1 MHDCV
6 RHTRLKIPLLLALQ
20 IIPSQAFEDV
30 IGDRVIAMTLIPPPV
45 RFVLA
50 TIVIDAIGFGIIM
63 PVMPDLLMAVG
74 NMDVAA
80 AVRFGGLL
88 ALLYA
93 GFQFLLG
100 PVLGNLADRYGRR
113 PILLG
118 SLAGYSVNFALMA
131 VAPNLGWL
139 VAGQA
144 LAGVFGGTYGP
155 AQAALADITK
165 ASDRARIFGYVGAAF
180 GVGFTIGP
188 VIGGLLGEFG
198 PRMPFV
204 AAAALAA
211 ANFVYGMIYFPE
223 TLAKENRRAFD
234 WRRGNPIGALKTF
247 GRLPGVASLGIVLLL
262 WQVASLIYPLTWGYY
277 LIASFDA
284 SPRLIGISL
293 TFVGVSLA
301 LVQFFLT
308 GRIVARIGEQRAAI
322 LGLCAASTAF
332 LGFAIAPHFPLA
344 LLALLVMPFGSVIQP
359 SLSALMSQR
368 GNANNQGEVQG
379 FTASIM
385 SLGAMI
391 APVTLNPTLAH
402 FTAANASQKLP
413 GAAFVLA
420 MLIALIAL
428 IVVVRM
434 RSGGSA
440 NQPRDAGDHF
450 ISH

>member
-1 MHDCV
+1 MV
-6 RHTRLKIPLLLALQ
+6 
-20 IIPSQAFEDV
+20 S
-30 IGDRVIAMTLIPPPV
+30 IPPAV

-63 PVMPDLLMAVG
+63 PVMPDLLMEVG
-74 NMDVAA
+74 KMDVAA
-80 AVRFGGLL
+80 AARFGGLL

-100 PVLGNLADRYGRR
+100 PVLGNLADRFGRR

-118 SLAGYSVNFALMA
+118 SLAGYSLNFALMA
-131 VAPNLGWL
+131 VAPSLGWL
-139 VAGQA
+139 LAGQA
-144 LAGVFGGTYGP
+144 LAGIFGGTYGP

-165 ASDRARIFGYVGAAF
+165 GSDRARIFGYVGAAF

-204 AAAALAA
+204 AAAVLAA

-223 TLAKENRRAFD
+223 TLAHENRRSFD
-234 WRRGNPIGALKTF
+234 WRRGNPFGALRTL
-247 GRLPGVASLGIVLLL
+247 GRLPGVISLGMVLLL
-262 WQVASLIYPLTWGYY
+262 WQIASLIYPLTWGYY
-277 LIASFDA
+277 LIASFNA
-284 SPRLIGISL
+284 SPRMIGISL

-308 GRIVARIGEQRAAI
+308 GRIVALVGERRAAI
-322 LGLCAASTAF
+322 IGLCAASTAF
-332 LGFAIAPHFPLA
+332 LGFAIAPHFPWA

-368 GNANNQGEVQG
+368 GSANNQGEVQG

-391 APVTLNPTLAH
+391 APITLNPTLAH
-402 FTAANASQKLP
+402 FTATNASQKFP
-413 GAAFVLA
+413 GAAFALA
-420 MLIALIAL
+420 MIIALLAL
-428 IVVVRM
+428 GFVVRM
-434 RSGGSA
+434 RGGGSA
-440 NQPRDAGDHF
+440 GQPRDASDHF
-450 ISH
+450 VSH

>member
-1 MHDCV
+1 MDS
-6 RHTRLKIPLLLALQ
+6 IP
-20 IIPSQAFEDV
+20 
-30 IGDRVIAMTLIPPPV
+30 RPV

-50 TIVIDAIGFGIIM
+50 TIIIDAIGFGIIM
-63 PVMPDLLMAVG
+63 PVMPDLLMEVG
-74 NMDVAA
+74 RMDVAA
-80 AVRFGGLL
+80 AARFGGLL

-118 SLAGYSVNFALMA
+118 SLAGYSLNFTLMA

-139 VAGQA
+139 IAGQA
-144 LAGVFGGTYGP
+144 LAGIFGGTYGP

-211 ANFVYGMIYFPE
+211 ANFIYGMIYFPE
-223 TLAKENRRAFD
+223 TLAQENRRPFD
-234 WRRGNPIGALKTF
+234 WRRGNPFGALRTF
-247 GRLPGVASLGIVLLL
+247 GRLPGVAALGIALLL
-262 WQVASLIYPLTWGYY
+262 WQVASLVYPLTWGYY

-308 GRIVARIGEQRAAI
+308 GRIVARIGERRAAV

-332 LGFAIAPHFPLA
+332 FGFAIAPHFPWA
-344 LLALLVMPFGSVIQP
+344 MLALLVMPFGSVIQP
-359 SLSALMSQR
+359 SLSALMSQK
-368 GNANNQGEVQG
+368 GSANNQGEVQG

-402 FTAANASQKLP
+402 FTAEGATLKVP
-413 GAAFVLA
+413 GAAFILA
-420 MLIALIAL
+420 MIIALIAL
-428 IVVVRM
+428 IVVARM
-434 RSGGSA
+434 LSGGSVS
-440 NQPRDAGDHF
+440 QPRDAGDHF

>member
-1 MHDCV
+1 MNSV
-6 RHTRLKIPLLLALQ
+6 PR
-20 IIPSQAFEDV
+20 
-30 IGDRVIAMTLIPPPV
+30 PV

-50 TIVIDAIGFGIIM
+50 TIIIDAIGFGIIM
-63 PVMPDLLMAVG
+63 PVMPNLLMEVG
-74 NMDVAA
+74 SMDVAA
-80 AVRFGGLL
+80 AARFGGLL
-88 ALLYA
+88 SLLYA

-118 SLAGYSVNFALMA
+118 SLAGYSVNFTLMA

-139 VAGQA
+139 IAGQA
-144 LAGVFGGTYGP
+144 LAGIFGGTYGP

-188 VIGGLLGEFG
+188 VIGGVLGEFG
-198 PRMPFV
+198 PRMPFF

-223 TLAKENRRAFD
+223 TLAQENRRSFD
-234 WRRGNPIGALKTF
+234 WRRGNPFGALKTL
-247 GRLPGVASLGIVLLL
+247 GRLPGVISLGIVLLL
-262 WQVASLIYPLTWGYY
+262 WQIASLIYPLTWGYY

-284 SPRLIGISL
+284 SPRMIGISL

-308 GRIVARIGEQRAAI
+308 GRIVARVGERRAAI
-322 LGLCAASTAF
+322 IGLCAASTAF
-332 LGFAIAPHFPLA
+332 LGFAIAPHFPWAILV
-344 LLALLVMPFGSVIQP
+344 LLVMPFGSVIQP

-368 GNANNQGEVQG
+368 GSANNQGEVQG

-391 APVTLNPTLAH
+391 APITLNPTLAH
-402 FTAANASQKLP
+402 FTAANAAQKFP

-420 MLIALIAL
+420 LLIALIAL
-428 IVVVRM
+428 SFVVRM
-434 RSGGSA
+434 RGGASA
-440 NQPRDAGDHF
+440 SQPRDASDHF
-450 ISH
+450 IGH

>member
-1 MHDCV
+1 M
-6 RHTRLKIPLLLALQ
+6 A
-20 IIPSQAFEDV
+20 S
-30 IGDRVIAMTLIPPPV
+30 IPPAV
-45 RFVLA
+45 RFILA

-63 PVMPDLLMAVG
+63 PVLPDLLMEVG
-74 NMDVAA
+74 QMDVAA
-80 AVRFGGLL
+80 AARFGGLL
-88 ALLYA
+88 SLLYA

-100 PVLGNLADRYGRR
+100 PVLGNLADRFGRR
-113 PILLG
+113 SILLG
-118 SLAGYSVNFALMA
+118 SLAGYSLNFALMA
-131 VAPNLGWL
+131 LAPSLGWL
-139 VAGQA
+139 LAGQA

-204 AAAALAA
+204 AAAVLAA

-223 TLAKENRRAFD
+223 TLGHENRRPFD
-234 WRRGNPIGALKTF
+234 WRRGNPFGALRTF
-247 GRLPGVASLGIVLLL
+247 GRLPGVIALGTVLLL
-262 WQVASLIYPLTWGYY
+262 WQISSLIYPLTWGYY

-284 SPRLIGISL
+284 SPRMIGISL

-308 GRIVARIGEQRAAI
+308 GRIVARVGERRAAI
-322 LGLCAASTAF
+322 IGLCAASTAF
-332 LGFAIAPHFPLA
+332 LGFAIAPHFPWA

-368 GNANNQGEVQG
+368 GSANNQGEVQG

-391 APVTLNPTLAH
+391 APITFNPTLAH
-402 FTAANASQKLP
+402 FTATNASQKFP
-413 GAAFVLA
+413 GAAFLLA
-420 MLIALIAL
+420 MIIALVAL
-428 IVVVRM
+428 GFVVRM

-440 NQPRDAGDHF
+440 GQPRDAGDHF
-450 ISH
+450 VSH

>member
-1 MHDCV
+1 M
-6 RHTRLKIPLLLALQ
+6 I
-20 IIPSQAFEDV
+20 S
-30 IGDRVIAMTLIPPPV
+30 IPPAV
-45 RFVLA
+45 RFILA
-50 TIVIDAIGFGIIM
+50 TIIIDAIGFGIVM
-63 PVMPDLLMAVG
+63 PVMPNLLMEVG
-74 NMDVAA
+74 QMDVAA
-80 AVRFGGLL
+80 AARFGGLL
-88 ALLYA
+88 SLLYA

-100 PVLGNLADRYGRR
+100 PVLGNLADRFGRR

-139 VAGQA
+139 LAGQA

-188 VIGGLLGEFG
+188 VIGGVLGEFG

-223 TLAKENRRAFD
+223 TLAQENRRSFD
-234 WRRGNPIGALKTF
+234 WRRGNPFGALKTL
-247 GRLPGVASLGIVLLL
+247 GRLPGVISLGVVLLL
-262 WQVASLIYPLTWGYY
+262 WQIASLIYPLTWGYY

-284 SPRLIGISL
+284 SPRMIGISL

-308 GRIVARIGEQRAAI
+308 GRIVARIGERRAAI
-322 LGLCAASTAF
+322 IGLCAASTAF
-332 LGFAIAPHFPLA
+332 LGFAIAPHFPVA
-344 LLALLVMPFGSVIQP
+344 ILALLVMPFGSVIQP

-368 GNANNQGEVQG
+368 GSANNQGEVQG

-402 FTAANASQKLP
+402 FTAASASQKFP

-420 MLIALIAL
+420 MLIALVAL
-428 IVVVRM
+428 GIMIRM
-434 RSGGSA
+434 RGGGSTS
-440 NQPRDAGDHF
+440 QPRDTGDHF
-450 ISH
+450 VSH

>member
-1 MHDCV
+1 MNSV
-6 RHTRLKIPLLLALQ
+6 PR
-20 IIPSQAFEDV
+20 
-30 IGDRVIAMTLIPPPV
+30 PV

-50 TIVIDAIGFGIIM
+50 TIIIDAIGFGIIM
-63 PVMPDLLMAVG
+63 PVMPNLLMEVG
-74 NMDVAA
+74 SMDVAA
-80 AVRFGGLL
+80 AARFGGLL
-88 ALLYA
+88 SLLYA

-118 SLAGYSVNFALMA
+118 SLAGYSVNFTLMA

-139 VAGQA
+139 IAGQA
-144 LAGVFGGTYGP
+144 LAGIFGGTYGP
-155 AQAALADITK
+155 AQAALADITVAK
-165 ASDRARIFGYVGAAF
+165 DRARIFGYVGAAF

-188 VIGGLLGEFG
+188 VIGGVLGEFG
-198 PRMPFV
+198 PRMPFF

-223 TLAKENRRAFD
+223 TLAQENRRSFD
-234 WRRGNPIGALKTF
+234 WRRGNPFGALKTL
-247 GRLPGVASLGIVLLL
+247 GRLPGVISLGIVLLL
-262 WQVASLIYPLTWGYY
+262 WQIASLIYPLTWGYY

-284 SPRLIGISL
+284 SPRMIGISL

-308 GRIVARIGEQRAAI
+308 GRIVARVGERRAAI
-322 LGLCAASTAF
+322 IGLCAASTAF
-332 LGFAIAPHFPLA
+332 LGFAIAPHFPWA
-344 LLALLVMPFGSVIQP
+344 ILALLVMPFGSVIQP

-368 GNANNQGEVQG
+368 GSANNQGEVQG

-391 APVTLNPTLAH
+391 APITLNPTLAH
-402 FTAANASQKLP
+402 FTAANAAQKFP

-420 MLIALIAL
+420 LLIALIAL
-428 IVVVRM
+428 SFVVRI
-434 RSGGSA
+434 RDGASA
-440 NQPRDAGDHF
+440 SQPRDASDHF
-450 ISH
+450 IGH

>member
-1 MHDCV
+1 MF
-6 RHTRLKIPLLLALQ
+6 
-20 IIPSQAFEDV
+20 S
-30 IGDRVIAMTLIPPPV
+30 IPPSV

-50 TIVIDAIGFGIIM
+50 TIIIDAIGFGIIM
-63 PVMPDLLMAVG
+63 PVMPDLLMSVG
-74 NMDVAA
+74 SMDVAA
-80 AVRFGGLL
+80 AARFGGLL
-88 ALLYA
+88 SLLYA

-100 PVLGNLADRYGRR
+100 PVLGNLADRFGRR

-139 VAGQA
+139 IAGQA
-144 LAGVFGGTYGP
+144 LAGIFGGTYGP
-155 AQAALADITK
+155 AQAALADITE

-204 AAAALAA
+204 AAAVLAA
-211 ANFVYGMIYFPE
+211 ANFMYGVIYFPE
-223 TLAKENRRAFD
+223 TLTQENRRSFD
-234 WRRGNPIGALKTF
+234 WRRGNPFGALKTF
-247 GRLPGVASLGIVLLL
+247 GRLPGVLSLGMVLLL
-262 WQVASLIYPLTWGYY
+262 WQIASLIYPLTWGYY

-284 SPRLIGISL
+284 SPRMIGISL

-308 GRIVARIGEQRAAI
+308 GRIVARIGERRAAI

-344 LLALLVMPFGSVIQP
+344 MLALLIMPFGSVIQP

-368 GNANNQGEVQG
+368 GSANNQGEVQG

-402 FTAANASQKLP
+402 FTAANAAQKFP
-413 GAAFVLA
+413 GAAFALA
-420 MLIALIAL
+420 MVTALIAL
-428 IVVVRM
+428 GFMTRM
-434 RSGGSA
+434 RGGGST
-440 NQPRDAGDHF
+440 NQPGDTGNHF
-450 ISH
+450 VSH